1 MTRRYLGIEKKYRG
15 PRREYVRG
23 TVDTLAEEWAYVLG
37 GFAGNRP
44 DGQPRY
50 TTDELASISI
60 DAGLTGVHGYS
71 PMARVAAAD
80 VLAERLAVAA

>member
-1 MTRRYLGIEKKYRG
+1 MTRRYRG
-15 PRREYVRG
+15 PAVEFTPRETPVS
-23 TVDTLAEEWAYVLG
+23 EEWAYVLG

-44 DGQPRY
+44 DGEARY

-60 DAGLTGVHGYS
+60 DAGTNGIRGYS

-80 VLAERLAVAA
+80 VLASRLGAAA